1 MNFGYV
7 NFGYDL
13 RFGYDL
19 VTKVRNLVTFWL
31 RCLEFGYDL
40 VTQYFGYDFG
50 YDLVTI
56 WFPQVP
62 LSSTEFPQFL

>member
-40 VTQYFGYDFG
+40 VTQYFGYDLVMIWLRFG
-50 YDLVTI
+50 YDLV
-56 WFPQVP
+56 PP
-62 LSSTEFPQFL
+62 SSLEFH

>member
-40 VTQYFGYDFG
+40 VMQCFG
-50 YDLVTI
+50 LRAQPVI
-56 WFPQVP
+56 SKIRS
-62 LSSTEFPQFL
+62 LN

>member
-40 VTQYFGYDFG
+40 VTQYFGYYDLVTKFG
-50 YDLVTI
+50 YDLVTPI
-56 WFPQVP
+56 V
-62 LSSTEFPQFL
+62 